1 VSRVRRTLLLAA
13 VLIALVAPSAS
24 AAPAA
29 QLRAIL
35 GDLWTTVLETP
46 SPDNPFGGGDP
57 GDSCVLL
64 SGHIVSPFGPAGAE
78 SCTVQRGTRI
88 FVAGWTT
95 ECSTFEGNGTT
106 EAELRQCSVE
116 ADSAITL
123 VTVTVDGQP
132 VPVTRVQ
139 TGLLNIHLPEDN
151 IFGLTGADRDG
162 LSVGDGWVALL
173 HPLSPGTH
181 TISIQHLGSPLPEVT
196 TTTITVL

>member
-1 VSRVRRTLLLAA
+1 
-13 VLIALVAPSAS
+13 
-24 AAPAA
+24 
-29 QLRAIL
+29 
-35 GDLWTTVLETP
+35 
-46 SPDNPFGGGDP
+46 
-57 GDSCVLL
+57 
-64 SGHIVSPFGPAGAE
+64 
-78 SCTVQRGTRI
+78 VQRGTRI